1 MPKLATVKIGKKK
14 SIPLKTVPHDFI
26 RSGRM
31 RVAPEFAGRMSK
43 MATARHADLHK
54 LAKRRSARGIKHS
67 S

>member
-43 MATARHADLHK
+43 NGNCQACR
-54 LAKRRSARGIKHS
+54 LAQVSEKKISPRD
-67 S
+67 